1 MWPLPN
7 GPPNASYDGNVVDP
21 KGALLR
27 VDTEAKFVAFARTR
41 PKNLEQVSLDSPKDP
56 QFETRKVPFSQRHA
70 SDEDELKGD
79 QAFLAHSWHV
89 LRNVAPKVAE

>member
-56 QFETRKVPFSQRHA
+56 QFETRKVPFSQTHA

-89 LRNVAPKVAE
+89 LRNVAPEVAE